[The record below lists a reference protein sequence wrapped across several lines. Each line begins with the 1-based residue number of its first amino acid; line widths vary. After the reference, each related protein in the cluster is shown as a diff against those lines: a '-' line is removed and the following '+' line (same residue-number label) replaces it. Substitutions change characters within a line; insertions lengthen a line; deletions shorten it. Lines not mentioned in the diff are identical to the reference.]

1 MVPVVRHEGM
11 GGWMLREQ
19 VAVRTATL
27 LVKMDT
33 GKSYNLAQIQFQE
46 TGDLKAALAEGLRLL
61 AGELETWDLKIEGE
75 EDD

>member
-1 MVPVVRHEGM
+1 
-11 GGWMLREQ
+11 MLREQ